1 MANTIDPMYILVV
14 NILIKP
20 EYVDAFREATIE
32 NATNSRNEPG
42 VARFDLLQ
50 QTDDATRFVLVEAYR
65 DHDAIAAHKLTAH
78 YLAWAEKVAD
88 MFAEPRARALYQ
100 NVDPADSGW

>member
-1 MANTIDPMYILVV
+1 MYILVV

-32 NATNSRNEPG
+32 NATNSRQEAG

-50 QTDDATRFVLVEAYR
+50 QTDDSKRFLLVEAYR
-65 DHDAIAAHKLTAH
+65 DHDSIAAHKLTAH

-88 MFAEPRARALYQ
+88 MFAEPRTRALYQ

>member
-1 MANTIDPMYILVV
+1 MMHVLVV
-14 NILIKP
+14 HIHIKP
-20 EYVDAFREATIE
+20 EHIDAFREATID

-42 VARFDLLQ
+42 VARFDFCQ
-50 QTDDATRFVLVEAYR
+50 QDDDPARFVLVEAYR

-78 YLAWAEKVAD
+78 YLAWAEKTAE
-88 MFAEPRARALYQ
+88 MFVEPRTRVLYR